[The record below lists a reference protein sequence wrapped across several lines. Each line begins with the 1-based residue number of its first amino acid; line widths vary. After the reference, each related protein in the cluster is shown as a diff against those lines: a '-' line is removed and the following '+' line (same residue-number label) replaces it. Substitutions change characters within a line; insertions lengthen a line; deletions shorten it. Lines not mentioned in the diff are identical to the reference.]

1 MDTRRRFCCCGGH
14 PCKEALHKLHR
25 ADDCAR
31 ERRALNNSLVTA
43 SDTRTA
49 DHFDILGQRPR
60 ARVDTPPRQSH
71 KLEKRRQRCDNVVGN
86 LGCGQPVYAREERIA
101 RVMRDRGGAA
111 ANRAARH
118 QPLCRPAEYHP
129 VQTTRG
135 VQWPSPPLYCR
146 RPEERSPS
154 RCIRRRRAPPA
165 APQKVSGR
173 GNKVETHIERRAG
186 RPQCSGKRALSVGPG
201 RRGGHRLA

>member
-60 ARVDTPPRQSH
+60 ARVDAPARQSH
-71 KLEKRRQRCDNVVGN
+71 KLEKRWQCCYNVVGN

-118 QPLCRPAEYHP
+118 QPLCRALQNIIQYKRHEASS
-129 VQTTRG
+129 G
-135 VQWPSPPLYCR
+135 
-146 RPEERSPS
+146 
-154 RCIRRRRAPPA
+154 RRRLCTA
-165 APQKVSGR
+165 
-173 GNKVETHIERRAG
+173 
-186 RPQCSGKRALSVGPG
+186 VGLKSA
-201 RRGGHRLA
+201 HRLAVSDDAEHRQLRHKKSVAAVIKSKRTSNGEQADRNAAANAP